1 MPKFKSYDQNQS
13 MLLPPNIT
21 DWIPKDHKCFI
32 ISEIVDGLNISCVE
46 NTYSNNGASAY
57 NPKMLV
63 KLIFY
68 SYAKGIRSS
77 RKIEDMSYE
86 NIVYRYLSANQFP
99 DHGTINLFRKNHLED
114 LENLFAQVVVLCD
127 GLGIIDPSDISID
140 GSVFKASASK
150 KSTYDKEAIA
160 KLKKKIGGI
169 LREAEQTDEE
179 EDKKYGDKR
188 GYSEMPEKLK
198 DPETRKKEIE
208 RLQEKMRKLEEAGQ
222 AIDKKQAGAKT
233 KTEKELNRNKT
244 YNTTDPEAKL
254 MKMKKGKRYNPA
266 FNGQIATSKQIILA
280 YDVTDDGIDTK
291 LLIPMID
298 KTEDNTKKKVEKA
311 KADASYFS
319 KENMEKINEKE
330 IDAYIPDK
338 AKALEERQ
346 ERNNEIPKYD
356 KRNFKYDEKKDEF
369 VCPENNRLS
378 FKGMNRK
385 TVKKYICSDCKNC
398 LAKSKCAKSE
408 NRCVYIDWKLEK
420 YKLEMRKKLNSE
432 EGKNKYLERMSDVE
446 PVFGNIIYNQN
457 AGHFLCRGKPMVK
470 IEFGLSCLAHNLVKI
485 SNWINKDR
493 NDKEKTEIKSQLET
507 LMRLSAAS

>member
-1 MPKFKSYDQNQS
+1 MSKFKSYDQNQS

-21 DWIPKDHKCFI
+21 DWIPKDHECFI
-32 ISEIVDGLNISCVE
+32 ISEIVDGLNINCVE

-57 NPKMLV
+57 NPRMLT
-63 KLIFY
+63 KLMFY

-114 LENLFAQVVVLCD
+114 LENLFAQVVILCD
-127 GLGIIDPSDISID
+127 GLGIINPRDISID

-150 KSTYDKEAIA
+150 KSTYDKEAID
-160 KLKKKIGGI
+160 KLKKKIGQI
-169 LREAEQTDEE
+169 LQEAEQTDEE

-198 DPETRKKEIE
+198 NPETRKKEIE
-208 RLQEKMRKLEEAGQ
+208 RLKEKMKKLEEADQ
-222 AIDKKQAGAKT
+222 AIDKKQAKAKT
-233 KTEKELNRNKT
+233 KTEKELNRNRT
-244 YNTTDPEAKL
+244 HNTTDPEAKL
-254 MKMKKGKRYNPA
+254 MKMKKGKRYEPA
-266 FNGQIATSKQIILA
+266 FNGQIVTSNQIILA

-291 LLIPMID
+291 LLIPMIN
-298 KTEDNTKKKVEKA
+298 KTEDNTKKKVEKV

-319 KENMEKINEKE
+319 KENMEKIYEKE

-338 AKALEERQ
+338 TKALEERQ

-369 VCPENNRLS
+369 VCPENKRLS
-378 FKGMNRK
+378 FEGMNRED
-385 TVKKYICSDCKNC
+385 KKYVCSDCKNC
-398 LAKSKCAKSE
+398 LAKSKCAKGK
-408 NRCVYIDWKLEK
+408 NRCIYIDWKLEK
-420 YKLEMRKKLNSE
+420 YKLEMREKLNNE
-432 EGKNKYLERMSDVE
+432 EGKKEYLERMSDVE

-470 IEFGLSCLAHNLVKI
+470 REFGLSCLAHNFVKI
-485 SNWINKDR
+485 SNWIKKSK
-493 NDKEKTEIKSQLET
+493 NDKEKTEIKSQLEILT
-507 LMRLSAAS
+507 KLPAAS